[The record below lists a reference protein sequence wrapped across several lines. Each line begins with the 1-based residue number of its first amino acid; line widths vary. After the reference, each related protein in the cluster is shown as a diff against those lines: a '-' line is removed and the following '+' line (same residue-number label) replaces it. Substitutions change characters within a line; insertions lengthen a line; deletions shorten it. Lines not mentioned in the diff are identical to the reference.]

1 MRCPVC
7 QSGQTK
13 VLDSRDGPDGEI
25 RRRRSCSTC
34 GHRFTTRERIDE
46 SLPIVLKRD
55 GTRQPFDRDKLRRGL
70 ELACRKRPVQPVQL
84 DDIVRALEQ
93 WAGTRGDREITAAD
107 IGERIMHHL
116 HALDDVAYVR
126 FVSVYR
132 SFDTVAEFGQLLEDM
147 EKAERVNVEGQRT
160 LFDQPPSPKHEA
172 AQAAAAVST
181 NSPGPR
187 ARSSR
192 RGSRTRQG

>member
-25 RRRRSCSTC
+25 RRRRICTTC

-46 SLPIVLKRD
+46 SLPIVVKRS
-55 GTRQPFDRDKLRRGL
+55 GTRQPFDRDKVRRGL
-70 ELACRKRPVQPVQL
+70 ELACRKRPVQPSQL
-84 DDIVRALEQ
+84 DDIVRAIEQ
-93 WAGTRGDREITAAD
+93 WAGTRGDREIPSAEL
-107 IGERIMHHL
+107 GERMMHHL

-132 SFDTVAEFGQLLEDM
+132 SFDTVAEFGRLLEDM

-160 LFDQPPSPKHEA
+160 LFDQPPSPTQE
-172 AQAAAAVST
+172 AAAAAASA
-181 NSPGPR
+181 SSG
-187 ARSSR
+187 RSKPSR
-192 RGSRTRQG
+192 RGGRTRND